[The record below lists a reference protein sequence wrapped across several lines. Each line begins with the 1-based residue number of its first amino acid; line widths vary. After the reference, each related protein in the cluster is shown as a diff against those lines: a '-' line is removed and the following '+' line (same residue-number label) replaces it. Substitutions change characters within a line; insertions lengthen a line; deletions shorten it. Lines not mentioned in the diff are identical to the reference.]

1 MVTISNLQAFPL
13 EIRETESKTNPT
25 EWSFLKYVQQ
35 LGLGPVKPW
44 SWKFDVGVLGRQLGL
59 TGKLLLAQSGNLL
72 VTKAWA
78 VFILRLFP
86 IMFEE
91 PKYRFWSV
99 GNRLLVKMKDALKV
113 GGLI

>member
-44 SWKFDVGVLGRQLGL
+44 SWKFDVGVLGR
-59 TGKLLLAQSGNLL
+59 
-72 VTKAWA
+72 
-78 VFILRLFP
+78 
-86 IMFEE
+86 
-91 PKYRFWSV
+91 
-99 GNRLLVKMKDALKV
+99 
-113 GGLI
+113 